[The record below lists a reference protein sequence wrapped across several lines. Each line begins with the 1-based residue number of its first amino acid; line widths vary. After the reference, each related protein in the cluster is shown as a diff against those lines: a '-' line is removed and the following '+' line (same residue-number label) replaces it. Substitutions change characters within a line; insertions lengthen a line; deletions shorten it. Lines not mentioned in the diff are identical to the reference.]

1 MLSTL
6 LFAFSL
12 ISQSPAALPITNE
25 IPPALRG
32 QPIDEAY
39 TKKILEYTTEPFFLT
54 ELVDH
59 MPSHPTVPTPEKVL
73 GYAIGTPNILTY
85 SYDCARYLRELEKTS
100 PRVKVL
106 SMGKSEE
113 GREMVVVLIS
123 DEANIARLDRIKQI
137 NAMLGDPRKIA
148 VGTPSAPV
156 EEASESSAP
165 RESERSARDLTLG
178 ANPKSKTQNLK
189 SPDDVADALI
199 AEGVPIYWATGGM
212 HSTETGPPEMIMEL
226 AYRLAVEETPFIQ
239 TIRKNSVVMLTPVL
253 EVDGRDRVVDIH
265 RYRQANPGETIP
277 LVYWGKYVAH
287 DNNRD
292 GMVLSLQLSKN
303 IMKTWLDFYPTV
315 FHDLHESVPYLYI
328 STGTGPY
335 NAWLDPITI
344 NEWQILAYNEI
355 NEMTKRGV
363 PGVWTH
369 DFFDGW
375 APHYGFYAANGHNA
389 IGRFYETFG
398 GGWADTG
405 IRSVGRQTQR
415 DWFRPNPPFPRVR
428 WSLRNN
434 TNLMQSALLMGM
446 HKVASEKE
454 LFLKNYWLK
463 SKRSVAKARTEGP
476 AAYVFS
482 GNDKRVANRRMLLR
496 ILQAQGVE
504 VSNLGAEVETGQG
517 KFPAGSLVVR
527 MDQPY
532 SRMADMMLDSQ
543 YYKPEDPRSYDDC
556 GWQLGPL
563 FNVMST
569 RVTDAKILDAPMQIV
584 ADLGPDETPLETRE
598 SYAVRPNGDVSMV
611 QLRMWNPDAKIRVA
625 DAAFQ
630 VGTESVPAGTWIV
643 EPGASPL
650 RWPDVPRQPIPGAN
664 LPALREVPMP
674 RIAMIHTWTSTQDE
688 GWFRIAFDQ
697 LKVPFKYTSVHEIR
711 DTPDL
716 RAKYDVILLAP
727 GGGSAQNVV
736 NGLPTDGD
744 PIAWKASR
752 EYPNLGGPDSSDDI
766 RGGIEL
772 SGMVH
777 LQRFVKEGGVLI
789 CVGNMVRLPIDYG
802 IVSGVSVAETEVNAP
817 GGVYLA
823 EVANRTS
830 PIVQGYDANLGIYTN
845 VNRIPLL
852 TLGGGG
858 GGRGGGGQAASGRAS
873 GRGSL
878 TDPDVIQG
886 RPPYT
891 PKAEEG
897 DSQRG
902 GFGQGNANAPR
913 PSVILRFAEA
923 NKVLLSGMVDDPAE
937 LEGKAAL
944 VHCPVGKGS
953 VVLFGMNPMW
963 RCETVGSYM
972 LLFNSAI
979 LLPRR

>member
-1 MLSTL
+1 MKTREGLSGPPSNSLSAMLSTL
-6 LFAFSL
+6 LLAFSL
-12 ISQSPAALPITNE
+12 LSQGPTPAAPAVSNE
-25 IPPALRG
+25 IPRSLYG
-32 QPIDEAY
+32 QPIDEGY
-39 TKKILEYTTEPFFLT
+39 TKKIREYTTEPFFLT

-59 MPSHPTVPTPEKVL
+59 LPAHPTIPTPEKVL

-85 SYDCARYLRELEKTS
+85 SYDCARYLRELEKAT
-100 PRVKVL
+100 PRVKVV

-113 GREMVVVLIS
+113 GREMVVVVIS
-123 DEANIARLDRIKQI
+123 DEANMARLDRIKEV
-137 NAMLGDPRKIA
+137 NALLGDPRKVA
-148 VGTPSAPV
+148 APTKTPD
-156 EEASESSAP
+156 E
-165 RESERSARDLTLG
+165 
-178 ANPKSKTQNLK
+178 
-189 SPDDVADALI
+189 VADALI
-199 AEGVPIYWATGGM
+199 AEGLPIYWATGGM
-212 HSTETGPPEMIMEL
+212 HSTETGPPEMVMEL
-226 AYRLAVEETPFIQ
+226 AYRLAVSDSPYIQ

-265 RYRQANPGETIP
+265 RYRQANPGKTIP
-277 LVYWGKYVAH
+277 LIYWGKYVAH

-389 IGRFYETFG
+389 IGRFYETFS

-405 IRSVGRQTQR
+405 IRNVGRQTQR

-434 TNLMQSALLMGM
+434 TNIMQSALLMGM

-463 SKRSVAKARTEGP
+463 SKRAVAKARTEGP

-482 GNDKRVANRRMLLR
+482 GDDQRVANRRMLFR
-496 ILQAQGVE
+496 ILQGQGVE
-504 VSNLGAEVETGQG
+504 ISRLGGDIETAQG
-517 KFPAGSLVVR
+517 KFPAGSMVIR

-543 YYKPEDPRSYDDC
+543 YYKPDDPRSYDDC

-563 FNVMST
+563 YNLKVT
-569 RVTDAKILDAPMQIV
+569 RVTDGKILDAPMQLV
-584 ADLGPDETPLETRE
+584 PDLGPDETPLNTRE
-598 SYAVRPNGDVSMV
+598 VYAVKPNGDVSMV

-630 VGTESVPAGTWIV
+630 VGNESIPAGTWVV
-643 EPGASPL
+643 EAGSAPL
-650 RWPDVPRQPIPGAN
+650 RWPDIPRQPISGAT
-664 LPALREVPMP
+664 LPALRDVPMP
-674 RIAMIHTWTSTQDE
+674 RIAMIHTWQSTQDE
-688 GWFRIAFDQ
+688 GWFRVAFDQ
-697 LKVPFKYTSVHEIR
+697 LKIPFKYTSVHEIR

-716 RAKYDVILLAP
+716 RSKYDVILLAP
-727 GGGSAQNVV
+727 GGGSAQSVV
-736 NGLPTDGD
+736 NGLPMEGD

-802 IVSGVSVAETEVNAP
+802 IVSGVSVAESDVNAP

-830 PIVQGYDANLGIYTN
+830 PIVQGYDGTLGIYTN

-852 TLGGGG
+852 QLGGGG
-858 GGRGGGGQAASGRAS
+858 GGRGGQGAPGAGGRAS

-891 PKAEEG
+891 PQAQPG
-897 DSQRG
+897 DVPQGG

-913 PSVILRFAEA
+913 PSVILRFAA
-923 NKVLLSGMVDDPAE
+923 ADKVLISGMVDNPAE

-972 LLFNSAI
+972 LLFNSAM
-979 LLPRR
+979 LLPRK